1 MITLAVPK
9 GRILDEVIPML
20 STIGI
25 KLTDSPDISRKLI
38 IETSDQDLRL
48 LIVRATDVPTY
59 VRFGAADMGIVGS
72 DVLYETSLEG
82 LYQPVD
88 LNIGL
93 CRLSLAIPEGL
104 DFDDFLNQ
112 GERLRVATKYPKQS
126 MEFFALK
133 GIQVDIIK
141 LTGSMELAPLVGLS
155 NVIVDLVST
164 GQTISDNGLVELEII
179 KKITSRLIVN
189 KASFK
194 MKRNKI
200 KQLIYNLSSAKKC
213 LVDK

>member
-1 MITLAVPK
+1 LITLAIPK
-9 GRILDEVIPML
+9 GRILDEVIPLL
-20 STIGI
+20 SDIGI
-25 KLTDSPDISRKLI
+25 NLIDSPDLSRKLI

-48 LIVRATDVPTY
+48 LIVRATDAPTY

-72 DVLYETSLEG
+72 DILFETSLEG

-93 CRLSLAIPEGL
+93 CRLSLAIPKGL

-133 GIQVDIIK
+133 GVQVDIIK
-141 LTGSMELAPLVGLS
+141 LSGSMELAPLVGLS
-155 NVIVDLVST
+155 NVIIDLVST

-179 KKITSRLIVN
+179 KNITSRLIVN

-194 MKRNKI
+194 MKRKKV
-200 KQLIYNLSSAKKC
+200 KQLIDDLSSAKQQSF
-213 LVDK
+213 DK

>member
-1 MITLAVPK
+1 MITLAIPK
-9 GRILDEVIPML
+9 GRILDEVIPLL
-20 STIGI
+20 SDIGI
-25 KLTDSPDISRKLI
+25 NLIDSPDLSRKLI

-48 LIVRATDVPTY
+48 LIVRATDAPTY

-72 DVLYETSLEG
+72 DILFETSLEG

-93 CRLSLAIPEGL
+93 CRLSLAIPKGL

-126 MEFFALK
+126 MDFFALK
-133 GIQVDIIK
+133 GVQVDIIK
-141 LTGSMELAPLVGLS
+141 LSGSMELAPLVGLS
-155 NVIVDLVST
+155 NVIIDLVST

-179 KKITSRLIVN
+179 KNITSRLIVN

-194 MKRNKI
+194 MKRKKV
-200 KQLIYNLSSAKKC
+200 KQLIDDLSSAKQQSF
-213 LVDK
+213 DK

>member
-1 MITLAVPK
+1 MITLAIPK
-9 GRILDEVIPML
+9 GRILDEVIPLL
-20 STIGI
+20 SDIGI
-25 KLTDSPDISRKLI
+25 NLIDSPDLSRKLI

-48 LIVRATDVPTY
+48 LIVRATDAPTY

-72 DVLYETSLEG
+72 DILFETSLEG

-93 CRLSLAIPEGL
+93 CRLSLAIPKGL

-133 GIQVDIIK
+133 GVQVDIIK
-141 LTGSMELAPLVGLS
+141 LSGSMELAPLVGLS
-155 NVIVDLVST
+155 NVIIDLVST

-179 KKITSRLIVN
+179 KNITSRLIVN

-194 MKRNKI
+194 MKRKKV
-200 KQLIYNLSSAKKC
+200 KQLIDDLSSAKQQSF
-213 LVDK
+213 DK

>member
-155 NVIVDLVST
+155 SVIVDLVST